1 MKRVKGCLGVFLI
14 FVFGAIVGAAIA
26 SSALLKKVRA
36 VVEGGP
42 DAVVGVIVDRLK
54 EELKLDTTQQEM
66 LHKIALDT
74 RIKLRGIRQE
84 TQPQVE
90 QTLTDA
96 EAEIRKILTPSQ
108 AKKFDEIVKRGRTK
122 WKDE

>member
-1 MKRVKGCLGVFLI
+1 MKKVKGCLGVFLI

-26 SSALLKKVRA
+26 SSALLKKVRE
-36 VVEGGP
+36 VVSGGP
-42 DAVVGVIVDRLK
+42 DAVVGVIVGRLK
-54 EELKLDTTQQEM
+54 EELKLDATQQEM
-66 LHKIALDT
+66 LQKIALDT

-90 QTLTDA
+90 QTLAEA

-108 AKKFDEIVKRGRTK
+108 AKKFDEIISRGRTQ